1 MKVGMI
7 SAALAL
13 AALWASPAS
22 AETMDAIL
30 ANTLTTQGADG
41 AVVRWTFNADGT
53 YRMTLPTGQSYGGAY
68 VADAQHFCITPAGGA
83 QSCVAAAPEGKWIGD
98 TWQALD
104 AAGNRVSVAI
114 VAGR

>member
-1 MKVGMI
+1 MKVRML

-13 AALWASPAS
+13 AALWASPAR
-22 AETMDAIL
+22 AETMDVIL

-53 YRMTLPTGQSYGGAY
+53 YRMILPDGTSSGGAY
-68 VADAQHFCITPAGGA
+68 AADAQHFCFTPTGGA
-83 QSCVAAAPEGKWIGD
+83 QSCVAPAPEGKGVGD
-98 TWQALD
+98 TWQAKD
-104 AAGNRVSVAI
+104 AAGNAMTVAI